1 MYGTSDK
8 PDFLEKQTVSM
19 TFSTNWRVT
28 EILCSFRLVL
38 LGKADHRGY
47 GSQKRSQ
54 HTTFSYQMLTAR
66 PPAHRIEE

>member
-38 LGKADHRGY
+38 HGKAGHRGY
-47 GSQKRSQ
+47 GS
-54 HTTFSYQMLTAR
+54 
-66 PPAHRIEE
+66 